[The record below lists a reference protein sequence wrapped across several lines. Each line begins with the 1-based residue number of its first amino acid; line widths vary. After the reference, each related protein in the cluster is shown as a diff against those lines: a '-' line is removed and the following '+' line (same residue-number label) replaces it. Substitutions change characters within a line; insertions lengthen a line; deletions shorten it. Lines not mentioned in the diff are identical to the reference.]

1 LTLNP
6 VPHLDLFGSLI
17 LPAILLFQQS
27 EIMFGWAKPVPVNPE
42 NFKDPKKDHMLV
54 SFAGPAMNLIV
65 AMVCF
70 IILAGIMLF
79 IRLFWPGTLSL
90 NFTTPFSPV
99 SLVGPPFARWLL
111 ILIVFLKQFFY
122 TSLALGIFNL
132 IPVPP
137 LDGSWILSGLL
148 PQRFGQIF
156 EKTRRFGFVIFLLFV
171 MTPVLDYIM
180 SIPIGFAWGAFQLL
194 ASAMGLG

>member
-1 LTLNP
+1 M
-6 VPHLDLFGSLI
+6 I
-17 LPAILLFQQS
+17 
-27 EIMFGWAKPVPVNPE
+27 
-42 NFKDPKKDHMLV
+42 
-54 SFAGPAMNLIV
+54 GP
-65 AMVCF
+65 
-70 IILAGIMLF
+70 
-79 IRLFWPGTLSL
+79 
-90 NFTTPFSPV
+90 PFSPV

-194 ASAMGLG
+194 ASAMGVG